1 MHHSP
6 ICETFQS
13 SQLHKCLL
21 LHKLNIVCN
30 YIHDVSH
37 IYPSHHI
44 YQAFHLHIHS
54 TGENPN
60 YEYERQIPVIGAAT
74 IPATTESAKID
85 FLKFISSSLSLKI
98 HSSLLHC
105 HFNIIIGKMQ

>member
-1 MHHSP
+1 MKFKFAHNNFNVTDLDRSLRFY

-37 IYPSHHI
+37 ISVSDT
-44 YQAFHLHIHS
+44 HLDV
-54 TGENPN
+54 
-60 YEYERQIPVIGAAT
+60 YKRQVPT
-74 IPATTESAKID
+74 LPHK
-85 FLKFISSSLSLKI
+85 SSP
-98 HSSLLHC
+98 
-105 HFNIIIGKMQ
+105 

>member
-37 IYPSHHI
+37 IYPSHFI
-44 YQAFHLHIHS
+44 
-54 TGENPN
+54 
-60 YEYERQIPVIGAAT
+60 
-74 IPATTESAKID
+74 
-85 FLKFISSSLSLKI
+85 FISIVLGRTPTMSMSGKYSHWSSYN
-98 HSSLLHC
+98 SSYY
-105 HFNIIIGKMQ
+105 